1 MSGAGP
7 GGAGSDGTGSDEA
20 RRRLAFAVRALGH
33 RSLASDPGE
42 ESIVALAAEV
52 ESLVASLDG
61 APARR
66 RDPGDWFRGFF
77 PRDVGDGD
85 ELEHFADCV
94 VSGRQ
99 NPLGIGLRAR
109 VHGDEVVGEV
119 TLGRAHEGAPG
130 RAHGGIVAALFDDAL
145 GYLLTVHGIVAY
157 TGELTV
163 RYLAGTP
170 IGVPLTFRSRI
181 VDRDGRR
188 TTIAGRAVAAAE
200 VVATASDV
208 FVEAAA
214 EQLVELD
221 GFGPD
226 HRATP

>member
-7 GGAGSDGTGSDEA
+7 GGAGPDEA

-61 APARR
+61 APVRR
-66 RDPGDWFRGFF
+66 RDPGDWFRFF

-99 NPLGIGLRAR
+99 NALGIGLRAR
-109 VHGDEVVGEV
+109 VDGDEVVGEV

-200 VVATASDV
+200 VVATASGV